1 MTELINISVT
11 DDHLS
16 RVSKASVLKAIEEL
30 IWNSLDADADNISIK
45 IKKSTLGNSEI
56 IIEDDGTGISYDR
69 AKNSMGRIGDS
80 WKRNKSITDKN
91 RAVHGNKGEGR
102 FKAFSLGRVI
112 DWDSVFI
119 DKDGNF
125 CSFRISAISDNKNE
139 LNCSD
144 IEKSNSRKTGTKVII
159 SELGDNVSGY
169 NFDDLKEKLTQSFAA
184 HLYTYNDIQIYVQ
197 GYKINPDEEINVVKD
212 YPIEVDGIE
221 GNHQLRLIEWNNIS
235 SKSVYLCKHN
245 GAVLAEHQFP
255 PRKIRHFDNSFSA
268 YIESDILSEL
278 NNNGTLSFVERNA
291 SGRVLLEE
299 SIKIINKHF
308 KDKKEQES
316 LQRIERWKREGIYPF
331 EEKTDIGSIEKIERS
346 VFDIIAANVE
356 NKLPKFQQ
364 SDIDSKKFT
373 FQLLSQALQD
383 NPLAMRKI
391 MTEVLKLSPEE
402 QKSFAKLLDE
412 TSLSSIIKSA
422 KIVSERLN
430 FILGL
435 EELIF
440 NYKKDCL
447 ERDQL
452 HKILEKEA
460 WIFDERFTLAG
471 SEKKLEDVLRIHLN
485 ELGKREDDDSPVLIN
500 GESRGRVDLIFS
512 KVVEPKPGYYD
523 YLVVEL
529 KRPSKKITNEV
540 IGQIMGYSEAVRSD
554 ERFDKSRCSWKF
566 IAVSNEFDSVAEMR
580 ASEKNKSRGNIY
592 NGDGIEIYIMKWSEV
607 IANARARLH
616 FFEEQLKYQAT
627 ESSALDYLREVHNDF
642 LPVGMQQ

>member
-1 MTELINISVT
+1 
-11 DDHLS
+11 
-16 RVSKASVLKAIEEL
+16 
-30 IWNSLDADADNISIK
+30 
-45 IKKSTLGNSEI
+45 
-56 IIEDDGTGISYDR
+56 
-69 AKNSMGRIGDS
+69 
-80 WKRNKSITDKN
+80 
-91 RAVHGNKGEGR
+91 
-102 FKAFSLGRVI
+102 
-112 DWDSVFI
+112 
-119 DKDGNF
+119 
-125 CSFRISAISDNKNE
+125 
-139 LNCSD
+139 
-144 IEKSNSRKTGTKVII
+144 
-159 SELGDNVSGY
+159 
-169 NFDDLKEKLTQSFAA
+169 
-184 HLYTYNDIQIYVQ
+184 
-197 GYKINPDEEINVVKD
+197 
-212 YPIEVDGIE
+212 
-221 GNHQLRLIEWNNIS
+221 
-235 SKSVYLCKHN
+235 
-245 GAVLAEHQFP
+245 
-255 PRKIRHFDNSFSA
+255 
-268 YIESDILSEL
+268 
-278 NNNGTLSFVERNA
+278 
-291 SGRVLLEE
+291 
-299 SIKIINKHF
+299 
-308 KDKKEQES
+308 
-316 LQRIERWKREGIYPF
+316 
-331 EEKTDIGSIEKIERS
+331 
-346 VFDIIAANVE
+346 
-356 NKLPKFQQ
+356 
-364 SDIDSKKFT
+364 
-373 FQLLSQALQD
+373 
-383 NPLAMRKI
+383 

-471 SEKKLEDVLRIHLN
+471 SEKKLEDVLRIHLK

-627 ESSALDYLREVHNDF
+627 ESSALDYLREVHNNF